1 MQRRHFT
8 MALGATALPGL
19 SGTTA
24 LAQPSGY
31 PNKPVRWV
39 VPFPAGGP
47 VDIVA
52 RKLAEAV
59 SARIGQAIV
68 VDNKPGANGSI
79 GTAEVARAAPDGY
92 TFALAI
98 PDSLISVASLIKTPP
113 YDARKDLTPITQMM
127 ASPLVMMVSSD
138 LGVNSIAELM
148 GKARS
153 MPGDISFGSW
163 GPGTMPHLIMAA
175 LEASSTARFNHIPY
189 RGVAPALQDLAGK
202 QVKIGFGPAHVA
214 AQYARKGLATPIA
227 LTGPERAALLPGVST
242 LAEQGFDGVIE
253 QSRVWVALVG
263 PKDLPQPIVA
273 RWVTELDAAMRS
285 AEFQK
290 FLASIGFVPINASPE
305 QFAANLAREFTATN
319 QLIRTLGIRPE

>member
-8 MALGATALPGL
+8 LALGGAAAL
-19 SGTTA
+19 SGWPV
-24 LAQPSGY
+24 AQSQTPSY
-31 PNKPVRWV
+31 PDKPVRWV

-52 RKLAEAV
+52 RKLAEIIAP
-59 SARIGQAIV
+59 RIGQAIV

-92 TFALAI
+92 TLALAI
-98 PDSLISVASLIKTPP
+98 PDSLISVASLVKSPP
-113 YDARKDLTPITQMM
+113 YDARKDLTPISQMV
-127 ASPLVMMVSSD
+127 ASPLVMMASSD

-153 MPGDISFGSW
+153 MPEGISFGSW

-175 LEASSTARFNHIPY
+175 LEANSTARFTHVPY

-214 AQYARKGLATPIA
+214 AQYAQKGLATPIA

-242 LAEQGFDGVIE
+242 LAEQGFGGAIE
-253 QSRVWVALVG
+253 QSRVWVGMVG
-263 PKDLPQPIVA
+263 PKGLPKPIVA
-273 RWVTELDAAMRS
+273 LWVSELDAAVGS
-285 AEFQK
+285 ADFQK
-290 FLASIGFVPINASPE
+290 FLASIGFVPLRTRPE
-305 QFAANLAREFTATN
+305 QFAANLAAEFTVTN
-319 QLIRTLGIRPE
+319 ELIRRLGIRAE